1 MQSASSFENE
11 ALPHLDAVYRFAFRL
26 TGSAPDAEDLV
37 QDTFLRAYRSWNRYE
52 PGTRAKSW
60 LFTICRNAFLRQ
72 RQHDTRRDEVMQK
85 AVQTSGEAD
94 IGAETA
100 LFMPYQQDPEGSFF
114 FSLIDRT
121 IIEMIERIPTEFRDV
136 VLLSDLEG
144 FTYAEMADLLEVP
157 IGTIKSRLFRGRR
170 LLQDRLYHFA
180 TEAGYLQQ
188 RNNHE
193 LTAVA
198 S

>member
-1 MQSASSFENE
+1 MQSTSSFENE

-37 QDTFLRAYRSWNRYE
+37 QDTFLGAYRSWNRYE

-72 RQHDTRRDEVMQK
+72 RQHDSRRDEVMQK
-85 AVQTSGEAD
+85 AVQTNGDIEA
-94 IGAETA
+94 GSETA
-100 LFMPYQQDPEGSFF
+100 LFMAAYQQDPEGSFF

-121 IIEMIERIPTEFRDV
+121 IIEMIERIPPEFRDV

-144 FTYAEMADLLEVP
+144 LTYAE
-157 IGTIKSRLFRGRR
+157 
-170 LLQDRLYHFA
+170 
-180 TEAGYLQQ
+180 
-188 RNNHE
+188 
-193 LTAVA
+193 
-198 S
+198 